1 MSQDDISR
9 RLSKLEETQETLED
23 SINSLNTT
31 IALLNQTVVSMSK
44 SEESR
49 QQFVNRTVLFV
60 VGGLISAVLAWVLR
74 GGLGQ

>member
-9 RLSKLEETQETLED
+9 RLSKLEETQEALED